1 MAVSA
6 GRTAGLYVVV
16 AACWIVLSD
25 AAVGNGFDELAQ
37 TLKGLL
43 FVAVTGSMLYGYVL
57 LQVRRQEV
65 YEKRLREVAEQ
76 LRGNLDGKTRL
87 IQSLSHD
94 LRQPLQSIALFAMV
108 LESQSLTGKGREALG
123 NLQTAVCRMADL
135 LEAILGLARLD
146 LGKLPVRK
154 SRVPLDVL
162 LRGLAVEMAPQA
174 AAKGLRLRI
183 LPTATA
189 TASDPVILAS
199 ILRNLIGNAI
209 RYTDRGGVLVGVRR
223 RGRDLQILV
232 YDSGIGI
239 AADKLPLVFEEFYQ
253 VGNSDRDFRCGL
265 GLGLPIVERM
275 ARLLGHAVLARST
288 LGRGSC
294 FGVVVPLVK

>member
-6 GRTAGLYVVV
+6 GRTAGLYIAV
-16 AACWIVLSD
+16 AACWIIFSD
-25 AAVGNGFDELAQ
+25 AAVGNGFNDLAQ

-43 FVAVTGSMLYGYVL
+43 FVAVTGGLLYGYVR
-57 LQVRRQEV
+57 LQVRRQDV
-65 YEKRLREVAEQ
+65 YEKRLRQVAEQ

-87 IQSLSHD
+87 IHSVSHD

-108 LESQSLTGKGREALG
+108 LESQSLTGKGREALA
-123 NLQTAVCRMADL
+123 NLQTAICRMADL

-154 SRVPLDVL
+154 TRVAVDGL
-162 LRGLAVEMAPQA
+162 LRGLAEEMAPQA
-174 AAKGLRLRI
+174 AAKGLRLRT
-183 LPTATA
+183 LSTSAA

-199 ILRNLIGNAI
+199 ILRNLIVNAI
-209 RYTDRGGVLVGVRR
+209 RYTEHGGVLVGARR

-232 YDSGIGI
+232 YDSGVGI

-253 VGNSDRDFRCGL
+253 VGNVERDSRCGL

-275 ARLLGHAVLARST
+275 ARLLGHSVLARSIP
-288 LGRGSC
+288 GRGSC
-294 FGVVVPLVK
+294 FGVVVPLVE